1 MTIID
6 NDFQFI
12 AARATS
18 EKAAREIQMLLAE
31 RLKQFRR
38 EVLAQLATT
47 ISKPGRF
54 PVSKHNAGN
63 PAEGEMTT

>member
-18 EKAAREIQMLLAE
+18 ERAAREIQTLMAQ
-31 RLKQFRR
+31 RLKQFRGDLVA
-38 EVLAQLATT
+38 ELARSMAKQFP
-47 ISKPGRF
+47 SGRSGR
-54 PVSKHNAGN
+54 VSQQGR
-63 PAEGEMTT
+63 